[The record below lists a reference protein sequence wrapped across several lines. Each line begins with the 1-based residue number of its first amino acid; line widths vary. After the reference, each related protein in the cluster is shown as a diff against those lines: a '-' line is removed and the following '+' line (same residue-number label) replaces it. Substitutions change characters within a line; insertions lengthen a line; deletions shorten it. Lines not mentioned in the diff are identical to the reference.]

1 MKNKA
6 LIYTAVFSI
15 LFSTLPSVTWA
26 DSGLSAMPPK
36 DSALHQ
42 SYYKMY
48 APKTQ
53 TTYKQFAIVDRKV
66 DDVIK
71 ESDQLMVYGSDLTN
85 ASAVVAPFVAK
96 NPIALKGVAVTSAVG
111 GAVYFAGR
119 FGKASMAQFK
129 SGSIIKHKVYFKW
142 TNPDKLEYA
151 IKVET
156 WVEYKGTK
164 VSDVKTSEYRKTL

>member
-1 MKNKA
+1 MSVAFLSLA
-6 LIYTAVFSI
+6 LPVIAS
-15 LFSTLPSVTWA
+15 A
-26 DSGLSAMPPK
+26 DSGPSALPPK
-36 DSALHQ
+36 DPALHQ

-66 DDVIK
+66 DDIIK
-71 ESDQLMVYGSDLTN
+71 DSEKLMVHGTDLSN
-85 ASAVVAPFVAK
+85 ASAVVAPFVANK
-96 NPIALKGVAVTSAVG
+96 PIGLKGVMMTAAVG
-111 GAVYFAGR
+111 GVVYFTGR

-142 TNPDKLEYA
+142 TNPNKLEYA
-151 IKVET
+151 VKVET

-164 VSDVKTSEYRKTL
+164 VSDVKTSEYKKVL